1 MTPVKDLLSALLMI
15 KRLLYAS
22 FILSCLLVFNAR
34 GGEITVDEERKI
46 EADVSNTFVRI
57 VTLWQDENYNAL
69 YEYGDEES
77 RKILSVNQFGE
88 MTHNNSWKLACC
100 WEKAQDIEIT
110 LKSTT
115 VALVKARIGYEM
127 RFDTGSTRFITQ
139 TFNMTLEDG
148 VWKIDLQ
155 EIAYQDPYLLPRRF
169 PGLPVSPVE

>member
-1 MTPVKDLLSALLMI
+1 MPVKKPLSALLMI
-15 KRLLYAS
+15 KRLSYAS
-22 FILSCLLVFNAR
+22 FILFCLLALNAR
-34 GGEITVDEERKI
+34 GGEIPVDEERKI
-46 EADVSNTFVRI
+46 EADVSSTFIKI
-57 VTLWQDENYNAL
+57 VTLWQDENYDAL

-110 LKSTT
+110 VKSST
-115 VALVKARIGYEM
+115 VALVKAKIGYEM

-155 EIAYQDPYLLPRRF
+155 KIAYQDPYLLTPRF
-169 PGLPVSPVE
+169 PGLPISPVE